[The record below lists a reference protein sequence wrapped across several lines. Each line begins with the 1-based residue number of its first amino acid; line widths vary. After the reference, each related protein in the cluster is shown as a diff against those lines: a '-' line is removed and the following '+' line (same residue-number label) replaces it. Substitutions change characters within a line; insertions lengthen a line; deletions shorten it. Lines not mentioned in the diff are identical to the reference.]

1 MGTTMDEDDEGEG
14 RQLTVLGNDRLNEL
28 EVSYEELA
36 EEKGLLTEEQLHQL
50 TVRDV
55 VRLTEDQFATVRSDL
70 LVTKI
75 KELIDQALKADE
87 ILRINDFSARYRLYA
102 EQAQDREMEA
112 GAVEIRLKARRRLGL
127 MILASEKAEGGKPYH
142 TGSGADPVDMSP
154 TRAPTLAEWGIK
166 GKRLPDE
173 SRKLARIPADDWP
186 RHVSKILDKVRNPT
200 KPKSP
205 KLEPMADPS
214 EGPNLGVAAAILSS
228 IRKDIFSRK
237 LRMIIR
243 ADAANLRKECEAMID
258 ALDGVWD
265 DIEEEGVVDVKPST
279 SATLDAE
286 GL

>member
-1 MGTTMDEDDEGEG
+1 MSTTVDEDTDDG
-14 RQLTVLGNDRLNEL
+14 RQLTVLANDRLAEL
-28 EVSYEELA
+28 ELEYEELA
-36 EEKGLLTEEQLHQL
+36 KEKQHLTKEQLHQL
-50 TVRDV
+50 TVRDL

-102 EQAQDREMEA
+102 EQAQDKEMEA
-112 GAVEIRLKARRRLGL
+112 GAVELRLKSRRRLGL
-127 MILASEKAEGGKPYH
+127 MILASEKAKGGKPYH

-173 SRKLARIPADDWP
+173 SRKLARIPADEWP

-205 KLEPMADPS
+205 KLEPVADPS

-237 LRMIIR
+237 LRRIIR

-258 ALDGVWD
+258 ALDRVWD
-265 DIEEEGVVDVKPST
+265 DIEEEGVVDVKSSST
-279 SATLDAE
+279 TLDLE